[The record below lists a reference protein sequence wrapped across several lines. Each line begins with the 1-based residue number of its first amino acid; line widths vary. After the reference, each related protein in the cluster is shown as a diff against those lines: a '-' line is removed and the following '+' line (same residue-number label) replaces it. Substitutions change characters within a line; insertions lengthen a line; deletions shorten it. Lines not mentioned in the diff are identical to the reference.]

1 MNTDLI
7 YCPVSKRKW
16 KDFNAEGYYRPKADA
31 EEVDT
36 IAGATNE
43 TLNKLLNESFKGRK
57 NLFILV
63 IDKSR
68 LEPKLDV
75 NKEDKTVEIK
85 GAINTD
91 AVLDKIRI
99 DCNEEGL
106 FDLEIESI

>member
-16 KDFNAEGYYRPKADA
+16 KDFNIEGYYRPKIDDV
-31 EEVDT
+31 EVSS
-36 IAGATNE
+36 IKCATNE
-43 TLNKLLNESFKGRK
+43 TLNELLNESFRGRK

-68 LEPKLDV
+68 LEPKLSV
-75 NKEDKTVEIK
+75 NKESKIVEIE

-99 DCNEEGL
+99 NCNEDGL

>member
-16 KDFNAEGYYRPKADA
+16 KEYNTGGYYRPKIED
-31 EEVDT
+31 EEVNS
-36 IAGATNE
+36 IACATND
-43 TLNKLLNESFKGRK
+43 TLNDVLNELFKGRK
-57 NLFILV
+57 NLLILV

-68 LEPKLDV
+68 LEPRIKV
-75 NKEDKTVEIK
+75 NKTSGSVMVE

-91 AVLDKIRI
+91 AILDKIRI
-99 DCNEEGL
+99 DCNDDGL

>member
-16 KDFNAEGYYRPKADA
+16 KEHNAGGYYRPKA
-31 EEVDT
+31 EEQE
-36 IAGATNE
+36 IHSIECATNG
-43 TLNKLLNESFKGRK
+43 TLSKLLNNKFSGRK
-57 NLFILV
+57 NLLILV

-68 LEPKLDV
+68 LEPKILV
-75 NKEDKTVEIK
+75 DKDSGQVTVE

-91 AVLDKIRI
+91 AILDKIRI
-99 DCNEEGL
+99 DCNENGH

>member
-16 KDFNAEGYYRPKADA
+16 KEFNTEGYFRPKVDDK
-31 EEVDT
+31 EVEN
-36 IAGATNE
+36 INCATNE
-43 TLNKLLNESFKGRK
+43 TLNQLLNDSFKGRK
-57 NLFILV
+57 NLLILV

-68 LEPKLDV
+68 LEPKLQI
-75 NKEDKTVEIK
+75 NKETKKVEIT

-99 DCNEEGL
+99 DCNEDGL

>member
-16 KDFNAEGYYRPKADA
+16 KDFNSEGYYRPKIGDQ
-31 EEVDT
+31 EVDS
-36 IAGATNE
+36 ISCATNE
-43 TLNKLLNESFKGRK
+43 TLNQLLNDSFKGRK

-68 LEPKLDV
+68 LEPKLRVD
-75 NKEDKTVEIK
+75 KETQKVVIE

-99 DCNEEGL
+99 DCNEDGL

>member
-16 KDFNAEGYYRPKADA
+16 KEFNTGGYYRPKLND
-31 EEVDT
+31 EEVKT
-36 IAGATNE
+36 ISCATNS
-43 TLNKLLNESFKGRK
+43 TLNNMLNESFSGRK
-57 NLFILV
+57 NLLILV

-68 LEPKLDV
+68 LEPKMVLD
-75 NKEDKTVEIK
+75 KELGKVTVE

-91 AVLDKIRI
+91 AILDKIRI